1 MRFLLDTNVLSEF
14 KKPRPDEQV
23 VAWSRAADEDNT
35 FISVVTIGELR
46 RGVALLAKGRRRS
59 EFDEWVRE
67 ELPRR
72 FEGRILDV
80 TAAVAEEWG
89 ELMAGSKLR
98 GLVLEPIDAYIAATA
113 RLHALTLVTRNVK
126 DFKNLEIDII
136 NPWLTR

>member
-14 KKPRPDEQV
+14 KKSRPDEQV

-35 FISVVTIGELR
+35 FISIVTIGELR

-59 EFDEWVRE
+59 ELDEWVRE